1 MNFPFNDYMSTSSE
15 GRDRSKSVLASAD
28 ATFTLSKGASLV
40 HVLRSVDGQAAVFG
54 AGGFFLRTRLLCTLL
69 AICCLNE

>member
-1 MNFPFNDYMSTSSE
+1 MTLSSTSSE

-28 ATFTLSKGASLV
+28 ATFALSEGASVV
-40 HVLRSVDGQAAVFG
+40 HVLRSDDGQDAVFG

-69 AICCLNE
+69 AICCSNE